1 MLFKMIRLVLWYF
14 LPKIVA
20 TAVRIA
26 HNMQKLVIFLQYFH
40 QIGISEKK
48 NSRNL
53 NKKLKQILEKLNRVY
68 KNSSKMS
75 TRCSPVLRKSV
86 K

>member
-40 QIGISEKK
+40 QIGISEK
-48 NSRNL
+48 NSGNL

-68 KNSSKMS
+68 KN
-75 TRCSPVLRKSV
+75 
-86 K
+86 

>member
-1 MLFKMIRLVLWYF
+1 MIRLVLWYF

-40 QIGISEKK
+40 QIGISEK

-75 TRCSPVLRKSV
+75 TRFSSGLRISV
-86 K
+86 KKTPLL